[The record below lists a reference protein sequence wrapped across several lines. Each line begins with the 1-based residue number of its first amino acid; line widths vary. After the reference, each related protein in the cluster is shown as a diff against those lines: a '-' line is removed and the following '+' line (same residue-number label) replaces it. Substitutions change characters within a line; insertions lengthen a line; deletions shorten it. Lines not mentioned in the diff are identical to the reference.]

1 VIGVTT
7 IVAQMLTIAAMAYTP
22 VALVALITLS
32 TPLVIFPYSMLVLRS
47 EERIGARMIVGAA
60 LALGGMAV
68 IVLR

>member
-1 VIGVTT
+1 
-7 IVAQMLTIAAMAYTP
+7 MAYTP